1 MRPILTLE
9 KKCKICRRIEGG
21 YISLSS
27 WTTPEEMA
35 RKKELK
41 KKLVTISF
49 FILAIVIGALVTV
62 ATHGI

>member
-1 MRPILTLE
+1 
-9 KKCKICRRIEGG
+9 
-21 YISLSS
+21 
-27 WTTPEEMA
+27 MA

-41 KKLVTISF
+41 KKLLTISF

>member
-1 MRPILTLE
+1 M
-9 KKCKICRRIEGG
+9 
-21 YISLSS
+21 SS

-62 ATHGI
+62 AANGM